1 MVCKN
6 RDTYGF
12 LGTSWVLITMDS
24 RKLQYDEPDLPSS
37 SSAHS
42 SSCCPRRCS
51 RRPLPVLSVEPF
63 KLHHAA
69 PPPPS
74 RIRKNLPAHQAHW
87 YVLSTPPSTTRDFLD
102 KTIKQTPSHV
112 VDREIT
118 TSSLQSHRFRSVC
131 PLLIGRFCR
140 KLEIHPR
147 GRYLLLLR
155 SNSVLVL
162 YIYGLSLIHI

>member
-1 MVCKN
+1 M
-6 RDTYGF
+6 
-12 LGTSWVLITMDS
+12 LSA
-24 RKLQYDEPDLPSS
+24 
-37 SSAHS
+37 SSARFERRAFQIT
-42 SSCCPRRCS
+42 PRG
-51 RRPLPVLSVEPF
+51 
-63 KLHHAA
+63 A
-69 PPPPS
+69 PPPS

-162 YIYGLSLIHI
+162 YIYGMGTSTRQKSYQVLRSINQVYRH